1 MADNEHVMEFT
12 DANFDEVINESGT
25 LSVVDFWATWCGPCV
40 TLGPVVEELAEKYSE
55 EKVNVGKLNVDENQS
70 ITARYGIRS
79 IPAIL
84 FFKDSELVDTVVG
97 IVPIEVLEQK
107 IKDHL

>member
-1 MADNEHVMEFT
+1 M
-12 DANFDEVINESGT
+12 
-25 LSVVDFWATWCGPCV
+25 
-40 TLGPVVEELAEKYSE
+40 
-55 EKVNVGKLNVDENQS
+55 DENQS
-70 ITARYGIRS
+70 ITATYGIRS

-97 IVPIEVLEQK
+97 IVPIEVLDQK

>member
-1 MADNEHVMEFT
+1 MADNIHVVTFT
-12 DANFDEVINESGT
+12 DANFDEVINGSDQ

-40 TLGPVVEELAEKYSE
+40 TLGPVIEELAEKYSE
-55 EKVNVGKLNVDENQS
+55 EQVIVGKLNVDENQS
-70 ITARYGIRS
+70 ITARYAIRS

-97 IVPIEVLEQK
+97 AVSLDHLDQK
-107 IKDHL
+107 IQEHL